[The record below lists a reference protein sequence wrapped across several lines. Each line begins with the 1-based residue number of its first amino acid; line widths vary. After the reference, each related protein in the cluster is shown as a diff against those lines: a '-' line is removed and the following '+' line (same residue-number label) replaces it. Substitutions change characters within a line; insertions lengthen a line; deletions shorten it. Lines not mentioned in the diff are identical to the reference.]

1 MAVSKTVV
9 RDAEGVVIATWTDTA
24 GGGTGTGIY
33 MGNTPIKSVQ
43 RTSGTG
49 TYTVTGSNDGVT
61 YGALNT
67 AISAIATSNVI
78 PIPENPLY
86 LKVDVAAAAA
96 VVVITGK

>member
-1 MAVSKTVV
+1 MAVSKTVT
-9 RDAEGVVIATWTDTA
+9 RDNDGTKIATWVDTA

-33 MGNTPIKSVQ
+33 MGDTPIKTVQ
-43 RTSGTG
+43 RVSGAG

-67 AISAIATSNVI
+67 AISAIATDNVI

-96 VVVITGK
+96 TVVITGK

>member
-1 MAVSKTVV
+1 MAVSKTSV
-9 RDAEGVVIATWTDTA
+9 RDNAGVKTVTWTDTA
-24 GGGTGTGIY
+24 GGGTGTGAY
-33 MGNTPIKSVQ
+33 MADTPIKSVQ
-43 RTSGTG
+43 RVSGAG

-67 AISAIATSNVI
+67 AISAIATNNVI

-96 VVVITGK
+96 VVIITGK